1 MGYIAGDLSM
11 RNPDDI
17 RQSLAET
24 VRLVRGG
31 RATSRRDLATGLGIS
46 PTTAGQ
52 YADEL
57 IRLGCLRETGLEQ
70 GAAGRPKRRL
80 ETVAGAGWFAGIEF
94 NAERLRAV
102 AVDFSGQRREGLKVP
117 LPEGCGA
124 AALIDLAV
132 EAIGALGDG
141 MSAPLLGIGFGCPGI
156 VDPVEGRGVTYAF
169 LPGWEDVPVA
179 ALLRARLAV
188 PVTLENNLRA
198 IALAERWFGGAQD
211 LSDFIVLG
219 PRSGFGIAG
228 VQDGRL
234 VRGARHAAGEIGYW
248 PWLPE
253 AGEARLHDRLSSP
266 AVWRR
271 LAGKSPRARLP
282 ADLHEALSDFAGSTG
297 PDREAVVADWARV
310 IAMLHWLLDPSVFF
324 LHGPLTALGE
334 PFCRE
339 INEAAA
345 ALAKAAAPSSHV
357 PVLCLSVLDDEAGAL
372 GAATLA
378 MEHWQPAPSQ

>member
-1 MGYIAGDLSM
+1 MGYIAGDFYM

-17 RQSLAET
+17 RQSLAAT
-24 VRLVRGG
+24 VLLVRGG

-52 YADEL
+52 YADDL
-57 IRLGCLRETGLEQ
+57 IRRGCLRETGLEQ

-80 ETVAGAGWFAGIEF
+80 ETVADAGWFAGIEF

-102 AVDFSGQRREGLKVP
+102 AVDFSGQRREGLKVS
-117 LPEGCGA
+117 LPEDCGA
-124 AALIDLAV
+124 EALLELTVD
-132 EAIGALGDG
+132 AIGTLGAG
-141 MSAPLLGIGFGCPGI
+141 LSAPLLGIGFGSPGI

-169 LPGWEDVPVA
+169 LSGWEDVPVA
-179 ALLRARLAV
+179 AWLGERLAV
-188 PVTLENNLRA
+188 PVTLENNLRT
-198 IALAERWFGGAQD
+198 IALAERWFGGAQEV
-211 LSDFIVLG
+211 SDYIVLG
-219 PRSGFGIAG
+219 PRSGFGIAV
-228 VQDGRL
+228 VQGGRL

-248 PWLPE
+248 PWPPE

-271 LAGKSPRARLP
+271 LAGKGPRAHLP
-282 ADLHEALSDFAGSTG
+282 ADLHEALSVYTDDRGAA
-297 PDREAVVADWARV
+297 REAIIADWARV

-334 PFCRE
+334 AFCRE

-345 ALAKAAAPSSHV
+345 RLAAAVAPISEA
-357 PVLCLSVLDDEAGAL
+357 PRLCLSVLDDEAGAL

-378 MEHWQPAPSQ
+378 MERWQPAQAP